1 MCFKFIFIFIQH
13 IYFRRLN
20 VTWKF
25 KVKQRLQRLALA
37 ASLTSA
43 AVGVSDL
50 LQEPASCY
58 EWLLH
63 TAWQGQNTVYWG
75 LGPSSWYR
83 PKTRQSARP
92 PAYGCP
98 SVTSISLNDLFFYFS
113 PLPYRLPAPSVCAF
127 KLHRSSPMPIDRT
140 KRKTS

>member
-63 TAWQGQNTVYWG
+63 TAWQGQNTVY
-75 LGPSSWYR
+75 
-83 PKTRQSARP
+83 
-92 PAYGCP
+92 
-98 SVTSISLNDLFFYFS
+98 
-113 PLPYRLPAPSVCAF
+113 
-127 KLHRSSPMPIDRT
+127 
-140 KRKTS
+140 